1 MQKISGKKLGSRY
14 SLTMQKIGSILK
26 HINKQENTNMQNT
39 ETYEAVV
46 QGIKDIHDKENPVKY
61 WLSVSLD
68 GGAERKLYVD
78 QSCRHI
84 NKFDR
89 VKVTGYVIKKP
100 GSNNQSCV
108 KIEPISSTQPT
119 EQGETMQ
126 TNGYITPAAT
136 KIYPTPT
143 ANTNWAEKYR
153 LTMSNLLS
161 SILPSRS
168 VQEYDDVYKACDKV
182 VRDILTTQE
191 DGSVKAPF

>member
-1 MQKISGKKLGSRY
+1 
-14 SLTMQKIGSILK
+14 MQKIGNIMQN
-26 HINKQENTNMQNT
+26 INKRGKQNMQNT

-68 GGAERKLYVD
+68 DKSERKLYVD

-108 KIEPISSTQPT
+108 KIEPISSSQPS
-119 EQGETMQ
+119 EQGESMQ
-126 TNGYITPAAT
+126 TNGHTAPAAAT
-136 KIYPTPT
+136 KTYPMNT

-168 VQEYDDVYKACDKV
+168 IQEYTDVYAACDKV
-182 VRDILTTQE
+182 VRDILATQE
-191 DGSVKAPF
+191 DGSEKAPF